1 MEREGMMRIRE
12 LEKRSGVPRT
22 TIHFYTRHGLLPEPV
37 KTGRTMA
44 YYDQR
49 HLKRLREIEE
59 IKKHGRVPMSLLKE
73 RIAAM
78 ESSSGQVPADA
89 GPTIREKVRTNKAK
103 DNKRQEIVRAAIKIF
118 SQKGYHQTKVQD
130 ITRAIGISTGTF
142 YIYFNNKRDLFVE
155 VIDEIFRTIVGEAA
169 RELREEED
177 PQQRLMIRGEV
188 FYRNYSKYNEILH
201 QLRAEMAS
209 EDRWPQDRVRQAY
222 MELTRPVIREIQEAI
237 DKGQTRKI
245 DPDLLAFALT
255 GIIEIMSLRLKLDDK
270 YTFKQVQEFM
280 SDFINC
286 GMGLNQEPDMKYR
299 GGRDNAP

>member
-1 MEREGMMRIRE
+1 MVKKVGMRISE

-22 TIHFYTRHGLLPEPV
+22 TIHFYQRHGLLPEPV

-49 HLKRLREIEE
+49 HLQRLREIEE
-59 IKKHGRVPMSLLKE
+59 IKKAGRVPLSFLKE
-73 RIAAM
+73 RIAALD
-78 ESSSGQVPADA
+78 SGSDRTAA
-89 GPTIREKVRTNKAK
+89 GSGASIRERVRTNKAK
-103 DNKRQEIVRAAIKIF
+103 DNKRQEIVKSAIKVF

-130 ITRAIGISTGTF
+130 ITKSIGISTGTF

-169 RELREEED
+169 LELREEED
-177 PQQRLMIRGEV
+177 PQQRLVIRGEV

-209 EDRWPQDRVRQAY
+209 EDRWPQARVRQAY
-222 MELTRPVIREIQEAI
+222 LELTRPVIREIQEAI

-245 DPDLLAFALT
+245 DPDLLAYALT

-280 SDFINC
+280 IDFVNF
-286 GMGLNQEPDMKYR
+286 GMALAPSPDIKSKDAW
-299 GGRDNAP
+299 GA